1 MLRVF
6 IGTHESSYPDA
17 IQFDAQ
23 LTEQG
28 VAITTYVYPKM
39 NHVFVVMPIPEAT
52 DAQQKIVNILSK

>member
-6 IGTHESSYPDA
+6 IG
-17 IQFDAQ
+17 
-23 LTEQG
+23 EQG

-39 NHVFVVMPIPEAT
+39 NHVFVVMPIPEAI